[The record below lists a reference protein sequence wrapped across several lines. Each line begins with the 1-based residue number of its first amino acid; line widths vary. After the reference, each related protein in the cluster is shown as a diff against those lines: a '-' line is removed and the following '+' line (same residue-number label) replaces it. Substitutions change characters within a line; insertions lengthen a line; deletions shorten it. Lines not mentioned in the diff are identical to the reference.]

1 MSATVIIGAQWGDE
15 GKGKLVDVYAAHAQV
30 VARFQGGANAG
41 HTLWVDG
48 KKTVLH
54 LIPSGVLHP
63 ETQCLI
69 GPAVVID
76 PQSLISEIT
85 ALQSNG
91 YLKNSKQLLISDSC
105 SLILNFHKEL
115 DVAREKAL
123 SDSKIGTT
131 GKGIG
136 PAYEDRAAR
145 KAILLSD
152 LFNPQLLKEK
162 IAASLKEKNIL
173 FEKLYNLPPVKV
185 EDVLMLTESWA
196 ETLKPYRCTDIGR
209 VIQAALEADKKVI
222 FEGAQG
228 ALLDVYHG
236 AYPFVTSS
244 STLASSAAGAI
255 GIGAQHLNDVVG
267 VFKAYTTRVGSGPFP
282 TELKNATGDY
292 LQQMGHEFGA
302 TTGRKRRC
310 GWLDLV
316 ALKYAIRLNGMTG
329 LAIMKLDVLSGLDEI
344 GVCTA
349 YKYKGEITEHFPP
362 GIDALN
368 EVEPIYE
375 MLPGW
380 KSDLQNLR
388 SLEAF
393 PPEAIRYLGFI
404 ARKIEVPIQIIS
416 VGPERDQTIWIKAP
430 SSN

>member
-1 MSATVIIGAQWGDE
+1 MSAKVIIGAQWGDE
-15 GKGKLVDVYAAHAQV
+15 GKGKLVDVFAAQAHM

-76 PQSLISEIT
+76 PGSLIAEIS

-91 YLKNSKQLLISDSC
+91 YLKDPKQLKISDSC

-115 DVAREKAL
+115 DLAREKAL

-152 LFNPQLLKEK
+152 LFNPKLLREK
-162 IAASLKEKNIL
+162 IEASLKEKNIL
-173 FEKLYNLPPVKV
+173 FEKLYSLPPVKID
-185 EDVLMLTESWA
+185 DVMAQTSTWA
-196 ETLKPYRCTDIGR
+196 EKLSPYRCTDIGR
-209 VIQAALEADKKVI
+209 LVQSALDEKKKVI

-244 STLASSAAGAI
+244 STLASSAAGSI
-255 GIGAQHLNDVVG
+255 GVGAHQLDDVVG

-282 TELKNATGDY
+282 TELKNETGDY
-292 LQQMGHEFGA
+292 LQTMGHEYGS

-316 ALKYAIRLNGMTG
+316 ALKYAIRLNGMTS
-329 LAIMKLDVLSGLDEI
+329 LAIMKLDVLSGLEQI

-349 YKYKGEITEHFPP
+349 YKYKGEVTEHFPP
-362 GIDALN
+362 SIEALN
-368 EVEPIYE
+368 EVEPIIE

-380 KSDLQNLR
+380 KNDLQTLK
-388 SLEAF
+388 SLEEF

-404 ARKIEVPIQIIS
+404 AKKIEVPIQIIS
-416 VGPERDQTIWIKAP
+416 VGPERDQTIWIHPIA
-430 SSN
+430 